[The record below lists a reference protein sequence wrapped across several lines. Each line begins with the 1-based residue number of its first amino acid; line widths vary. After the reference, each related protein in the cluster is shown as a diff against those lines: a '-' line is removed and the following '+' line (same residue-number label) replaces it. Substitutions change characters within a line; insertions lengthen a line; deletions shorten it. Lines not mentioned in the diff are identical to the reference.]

1 MRNDGRR
8 GERRAKEGRTTKSIK
23 QVPTYP
29 SWLAFPRAENAPSQ
43 SHGSSPRGCTTNPF
57 LSRPLSILSLSF
69 LFLVFLILIRRPS
82 FSSSSLGLSACLLKP
97 LISLVISSRVVCRSE
112 FRLGWFVRSFAV
124 MPAANSVVPRS
135 RCIAPWPRSCQSRR
149 KKRIAVSVALL
160 PMLFLHTART
170 FHSVSRRREIVNE
183 QSYRSYLLLRGLRR
197 RSSTSSSGD
206 SPNSGTTDDFG

>member
-1 MRNDGRR
+1 MDP
-8 GERRAKEGRTTKSIK
+8 
-23 QVPTYP
+23 VPEAAQPTP
-29 SWLAFPRAENAPSQ
+29 SSPAPSL
-43 SHGSSPRGCTTNPF
+43 SSLSLSCFSFFSFLFVVPPF
-57 LSRPLSILSLSF
+57 RRPLSVF
-69 LFLVFLILIRRPS
+69 QLVFLSLLFLSSFRRES
-82 FSSSSLGLSACLLKP
+82 FA
-97 LISLVISSRVVCRSE
+97 VRS
-112 FRLGWFVRSFAV
+112 FAWVGSFVRSFAV

-206 SPNSGTTDDFG
+206 LPNSGTTDNFG